1 MPVSLRHTF
10 FGALSGQ
17 QYTNNKP
24 AIDLHTADF
33 HAMHLGNGWKLKY
46 MQSVMPKTFLHD
58 GTRRSGYV
66 YTDESGAQVY
76 MIESTKFYFRRET
89 PEKEGGEEY
98 YLYEDLDDSG
108 YLYDPKKREIY
119 HCADTIFLTLPAVW
133 SLCWTKTTTLCK
145 SFPTPNGEK
154 VQYQYTDG
162 NLTSITARDGSITKL
177 GYTADRLTAVSM
189 YDGTHSW
196 YEYKV
201 EYTYDSAGRIQRV
214 QE

>member
-1 MPVSLRHTF
+1 
-10 FGALSGQ
+10 
-17 QYTNNKP
+17 
-24 AIDLHTADF
+24 
-33 HAMHLGNGWKLKY
+33 
-46 MQSVMPKTFLHD
+46 MPKTFLHD